1 METWPEMAYEMHM
14 VYQSRP
20 VHAEGDKIY
29 KIHNWI
35 VPCSTFS
42 QTILDLY
49 VPMLD
54 HKAPAVVEM
63 VLRSWQDQAALRASF
78 PTHSDA
84 QKAVAFHLLME
95 QQQKLDG

>member
-1 METWPEMAYEMHM
+1 MPK
-14 VYQSRP
+14 VIKS
-20 VHAEGDKIY
+20 Y

-63 VLRSWQDQAALRASF
+63 VPRSWQDQAALRASF
-78 PTHSDA
+78 PTHSDV
-84 QKAVAFHLLME
+84 QKSRGVTFA
-95 QQQKLDG
+95 DGATRKARWLN